1 MAKTLSVITEYTE
14 TILEC
19 RNQIADLKHDK
30 IIARASA
37 WESASGIA
45 DQKKDYVRSVVANLD
60 CEISKLEAKIEYCYN
75 MMKMEQ
81 GDE

>member
-1 MAKTLSVITEYTE
+1 MAKTLNDYSE

-30 IIARASA
+30 IISRASA

-45 DQKKDYVRSVVANLD
+45 DQKKDYVRSVVADLD

-81 GDE
+81 VNE